1 MAGEL
6 DRRGGKPLG
15 LGQTPGVIVEHGA
28 RVVLHLDVLA
38 RADFG
43 PSSAFRIAQEI
54 HYVTEETVLVAVEAR
69 SGDDGVGGSRARASD
84 RSP

>member
-28 RVVLHLDVLA
+28 RVVLHLDVFA
-38 RADFG
+38 RADFE

-54 HYVTEETVLVAVEAR
+54 HHVTEET
-69 SGDDGVGGSRARASD
+69 ASCAKT
-84 RSP
+84 RPF